1 MRSIISMVSISLESF
16 LLSILLLVVVIV
28 AVILVVVVI
37 DAIVGVVIVV
47 ICALVSGPLVCEIC
61 WWLPLE
67 SEVERM
73 HSTKTR
79 HHRSRSFSWSR
90 VSIKI
95 VGICHGSNL
104 CFQGFI
110 NTLCNQLS
118 NGSLGHSWVQ
128 WKEFKTL
135 RERHENNGMSDPIGV
150 NLTGDEDPFD
160 EDGGAGIGDSTGV
173 LVSLVNLTGDEDPFD
188 EDGGAGIGDST
199 GVLVSL
205 GEISLEGNKSWESN
219 IGDSDNTGDGGK
231 IAGEQTS
238 MSKRYLV
245 KSFEEPGEMFSG
257 KITVVILVKD
267 RCPRRKGCGS
277 SLWCRNWIREKER
290 DVAILKTKKWNRGS
304 CKKLVG
310 EGGCYT
316 TQDFRDSLEG
326 TNVSEGDQDAQAA
339 EIIALKARIK
349 KLEKKCKPNI
359 SHHRAR
365 LKSVQRLSMKKRFRK
380 KESVSKQGR
389 KKDKPEPTLDD
400 STFGGLD
407 VDHGMGSGKKEGS
420 TKELVSTARPEDN
433 TIRPDVGTADPIAL
447 LRTKTSIFDDEDITM
462 AQTLIKIKEEKAKEK
477 GDKGKDAEVARLVYE
492 EELAEL
498 EREKEKRQREEEA
511 YKAAI
516 AEMYDEVQAR
526 IEADAL
532 FIAKL
537 Q

>member
-173 LVSLVNLTGDEDPFD
+173 LVSL
-188 EDGGAGIGDST
+188 
-199 GVLVSL
+199 

-267 RCPRRKGCGS
+267 RCPRRK
-277 SLWCRNWIREKER
+277 
-290 DVAILKTKKWNRGS
+290 
-304 CKKLVG
+304 
-310 EGGCYT
+310 GCYT